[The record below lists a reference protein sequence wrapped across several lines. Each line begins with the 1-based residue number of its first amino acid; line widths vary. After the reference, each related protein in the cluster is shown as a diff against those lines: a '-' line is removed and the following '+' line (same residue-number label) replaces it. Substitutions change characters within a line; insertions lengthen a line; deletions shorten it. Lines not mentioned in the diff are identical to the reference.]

1 MKTLIV
7 SWEAVAL
14 ETDMNCFI
22 LGIVYSEALHAA
34 VADSIGLF
42 KDPQKSF
49 YVRKA
54 ANLDTVLEALSG
66 EIVIDVDHDF
76 FCNCLMY

>member
-1 MKTLIV
+1 
-7 SWEAVAL
+7 
-14 ETDMNCFI
+14 MNCFI
-22 LGIVYSEALHAA
+22 LGIVYSEALHA
-34 VADSIGLF
+34 VIADSIGLF
-42 KDPQKSF
+42 KDPRKSL

-76 FCNCLMY
+76 ATA